1 MNPWPRLDHLK
12 LPRLNDIKQ
21 MLIATVHPYMRV
33 YRLEGGG
40 VGYKGQVLNVEQK
53 VDSLLN
59 QLPLLPNEIQ
69 CFIV

>member
-1 MNPWPRLDHLK
+1 MDPWPRLDHLK
-12 LPRLNDIKQ
+12 LPRLNDIEQ

-53 VDSLLN
+53 VDSLLD
-59 QLPLLPNEIQ
+59 QLPLPPNEIS
-69 CFIV
+69 